1 MLELYKS
8 QIIETI
14 ITCAVF
20 IVLKYFS
27 VYIIRLTIVRS
38 AFKHQEQKE
47 VVRLMNL
54 LIVPTFI
61 VIISSIW
68 ALQQSEILVFISSI
82 ITVIGVALFA
92 EWSILSNITAYLV
105 LFFSHSMKIGDRIK
119 IDSESYS
126 LEGEILDITYFFMYI
141 KTAHSETITIP
152 NAIVLKNPFSI
163 LSAH

>member
-1 MLELYKS
+1 VFSSDLR
-8 QIIETI
+8 
-14 ITCAVF
+14 ITTNKNC
-20 IVLKYFS
+20 
-27 VYIIRLTIVRS
+27 
-38 AFKHQEQKE
+38 
-47 VVRLMNL
+47 
-54 LIVPTFI
+54 
-61 VIISSIW
+61 
-68 ALQQSEILVFISSI
+68 EILVFISSI